1 MIGIKN
7 LSAIVAAPKKIR
19 GVAKI
24 TQAVQVPD
32 RTHLSEEK
40 SLVQLWELALYCGVA
55 LGGGAAVQTRGEG
68 AGDNQWGTSP
78 NGKRLSDPETR
89 LNFAPIG

>member
-1 MIGIKN
+1 MKKLGVLGIIAGAAF
-7 LSAIVAAPKKIR
+7 LTARIYPREVA
-19 GVAKI
+19 
-24 TQAVQVPD
+24 
-32 RTHLSEEK
+32 S
-40 SLVQLWELALYCGVA
+40 SLWELALYCGVA
-55 LGGGAAVQTRGEG
+55 LGGRAAVQTRGEG